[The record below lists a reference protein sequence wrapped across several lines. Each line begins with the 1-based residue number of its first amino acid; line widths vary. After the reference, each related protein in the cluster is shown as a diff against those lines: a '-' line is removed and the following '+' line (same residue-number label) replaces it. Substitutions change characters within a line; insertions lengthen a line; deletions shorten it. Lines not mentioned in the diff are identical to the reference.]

1 MFKENTMMLGIY
13 GSGGSGREVFD
24 MAVRRNA
31 VSALWDEIVFVDD
44 FREEGSWYGT
54 RTLRF
59 ETLKQ
64 QKKPFQCI
72 VAMGEPIDREM
83 MYSKLKSAGI
93 SLATLVDPTTL
104 ISPTAQIGEG
114 TIVGE
119 FSTVRADVQIG
130 CNCLIQPYCCIGH
143 NICVGDHSV
152 ISAFSAPG
160 GWSAYGKRVFVGMH
174 ASIRDK
180 INIGDDVIIGMGS
193 AVFQDVPAGA
203 TVVGNPARIT
213 RGNADHK
220 VFR

>member
-1 MFKENTMMLGIY
+1 MILGIY
-13 GSGGSGREVFD
+13 GSGGTGREVYD

-31 VSALWDEIVFVDD
+31 VSALWNEIVFIDD
-44 FREEGSWYGT
+44 FRGEGLWYGT
-54 RTLRF
+54 RSLRF
-59 ETLKQ
+59 ETLQ
-64 QKKPFQCI
+64 QENTPFQCI
-72 VAMGEPIDREM
+72 VAIGEPMDREM
-83 MYSKLKSAGI
+83 MYNKLMAAGI
-93 SLATLVDPTTL
+93 SLATLVDPTAL
-104 ISPTAQIGEG
+104 ISPTAKIGAG
-114 TIVGE
+114 TILCE
-119 FSTVRADVQIG
+119 FSTIRADVQIG

-143 NICVGDHSV
+143 NIHVGDHSI

-180 INIGDDVIIGMGS
+180 ITIGDDVIIGMGA

-213 RGNADHK
+213 RGNAGHN